1 MDDVVQREVQR
12 INKKPNGRVYERG
25 RLGKVNIWAALDSME
40 SRLGLRVSEGDDA
53 NLSQMLENLS
63 SVQRNYVSRSKMRP
77 GYRMGARSRDAEPIQ
92 RTFATPRDVASQDM
106 KRRELVEKVEKRA
119 AALQRHYDDR
129 DDALHFNLSLTEELE
144 WSVEE
149 MNAIKAERMK
159 AIETC
164 VSNAITDAHPRIVTS
179 MMQLES
185 SFQKLARRL
194 YETKVIVK
202 LRADANEAYESLQRN
217 QKKNAQ
223 S

>member
-1 MDDVVQREVQR
+1 MVKGKAQRLNEKEQ
-12 INKKPNGRVYERG
+12 GRVYERG
-25 RLGKVNIWAALDSME
+25 RLGKMNIWAALDSME

-63 SVQRNYVSRSKMRP
+63 SVQRDYVSRSKTRP
-77 GYRMGARSRDAEPIQ
+77 GYRMGARTRDAEPIP
-92 RTFATPRDVASQDM
+92 RTFATPRDVANQDM
-106 KRRELVEKVEKRA
+106 KRREFVEKVEKRA

-144 WSVEE
+144 WNDEE
-149 MNAIKAERMK
+149 TNGIKAERTE
-159 AIETC
+159 AIEKC
-164 VSNAITDAHPRIVTS
+164 VSNTLTDAHPRLVTS
-179 MMQLES
+179 MMQLEG

-202 LRADANEAYESLQRN
+202 LRADANEAYESLQRS